1 MESPID
7 RFTPGARAAMRY
19 AREEA
24 GRFNHNRIGTEHE
37 LLGLLRAGE
46 GIAATVLA
54 GVGVELGQVRS
65 AVESTVGRGDRPVL
79 GEVGLT
85 PRAKKVI
92 ELAVDEAR
100 RLNHQYVGSEHI
112 LLGLVREG
120 KGIAAGVLQ
129 RGGADLAVV
138 RGRVLTAVGAT
149 DEPPA
154 TDAPA

>member
-24 GRFNHNRIGTEHE
+24 GRFNHHYIGTEHE
-37 LLGLLRAGE
+37 LLGLLREDE
-46 GIAATVLA
+46 GVAAAVLA
-54 GVGVELGQVRS
+54 GVGVELGQVRA
-65 AVESTVGRGDRPVL
+65 AVEAIIGRGGGPAP
-79 GEVGLT
+79 EEIGLT

-100 RLNHQYVGSEHI
+100 QLNHPAIGTEHL

-120 KGIAAGVLQ
+120 KGVGAGVLQ
-129 RGGADLAVV
+129 RGGADLAAV
-138 RGRVLTAVGAT
+138 RSRVLTAIGAT

-154 TDAPA
+154 RGGPA